1 MCGFYLESASCAFNA
16 LSTGLPALGGG
27 GCPFPGTCGDSRWVT
42 SSPPGVTVRPPH
54 LQSRLFP
61 DFSCSAP
68 VGPKAGNLGP
78 VPVTQAPRLG
88 KPVPGTSPTRGQSQL
103 QKEVWTEA
111 EPYVEKNVKRQ
122 NSTNVYYISKV

>member
-1 MCGFYLESASCAFNA
+1 MCGFYLESTSCAFNA

-78 VPVTQAPRLG
+78 VPVMQAPRLG
-88 KPVPGTSPTRGQSQL
+88 KPVPGTSPT
-103 QKEVWTEA
+103 
-111 EPYVEKNVKRQ
+111 
-122 NSTNVYYISKV
+122 